1 MAASLGDVIGQK
13 TMLQITMSKSKSHE
27 EEYLVGAFLF
37 VGI

>member
-1 MAASLGDVIGQK
+1 MAASLGDVIGQ
-13 TMLQITMSKSKSHE
+13 ITISKSKSHE